1 MSVVEMKA
9 DVCLRSAKVRLGP
22 ITDIDCW
29 DRCGDK
35 RTLDYPALRNGLRG
49 SKNGAGDSDLTIF
62 LPKLHVVD
70 QLLRAFL
77 ALQSTAARYFVRE
90 CPAIRLSLRSKT
102 GFRCPCLARAFGD
115 RSVRWRNRCGFAT
128 RAGVGMFEG
137 KNLKTGKDQN
147 CQRDLHRSAPSS
159 NRQSFARLI
168 YDQQQPKMRRKQGE

>member
-1 MSVVEMKA
+1 MVPHVAARKTHQ
-9 DVCLRSAKVRLGP
+9 RLQKFLLLTP
-22 ITDIDCW
+22 KRLLQQYRPRTDIDCW

-35 RTLDYPALRNGLRG
+35 RALDYPALRNGLGG

-90 CPAIRLSLRSKT
+90 CPAIRLPFRSKT
-102 GFRCPCLARAFGD
+102 RFRCPCLARAFGD

-128 RAGVGMFEG
+128 RAGVGMF
-137 KNLKTGKDQN
+137 
-147 CQRDLHRSAPSS
+147 
-159 NRQSFARLI
+159 
-168 YDQQQPKMRRKQGE
+168 